1 MEPDAM
7 EHFHKTLLVAMK
19 NDAFLMVMD
28 TLVKMAEVMIERGEK
43 ERAAEILTIS
53 LQYPLRDSTRARAI
67 TLYDDLEAELCPRVM
82 LDARR
87 LADEITLDDLLA
99 VILGKDSA

>member
-43 ERAAEILTIS
+43 ERAVEILTIS
-53 LQYPLRDSTRARAI
+53 LQYPLRETTRSRAVA
-67 TLYDDLEAELCPRVM
+67 LYDELEAELCPRVV
-82 LDARR
+82 LDAQR

-99 VILGKDSA
+99 AILGKDVV